1 MRGKCPSHVDP
12 SYLRSEN
19 PVRYD
24 EPPGEGMEFAVILRA
39 VVQGG
44 QVEARD
50 GKLVISRADEA
61 LLVLTAATSYNGFDR
76 SPGLDGADAR
86 RKAEAQMASAVE
98 KSYTALREAHVRDH
112 QRLFRRVSLDLGS
125 SPAGSLPTDERLKR
139 YPQGADPEL
148 EALLF
153 QYGRYLL
160 IASSRPGTQP
170 ANLQGIWNEQVRPP
184 WSSNWTININT
195 QMNYWPAETANLAEC
210 HEPLLEMIR
219 DLSVNGE
226 KTAQVNY
233 DCGGWVAHHNADL
246 WRQSAPV
253 GDLDGNPVWA
263 NWPMGGAWLSQHL
276 WEHYAFNGDL
286 EYLRWAY
293 PIMKG
298 AAEFGLDWLIYD
310 PQGKYLVTAPS
321 VSPEHEF
328 IGPDGARHAT
338 TMAAT
343 MDMAILRDL
352 FANCIEAAGILSI
365 DDEFVKEIKEAK
377 ELLLP
382 YRVGSRGQL
391 QEWAQ
396 DYPDA
401 EEHHRH
407 MSHLFGLH
415 PGREITPEG
424 TPELAAAAQR
434 VLEIRGDVSTGWSTG
449 WKINHWARLHD
460 GDHAYRLVRGLLN
473 LVETLETFYSQ
484 EGGVYL
490 NLFDAHPPFQ
500 IDGNFGYTAG
510 VVEMLLQSHT
520 G

>member
-1 MRGKCPSHVDP
+1 
-12 SYLRSEN
+12 
-19 PVRYD
+19 
-24 EPPGEGMEFAVILRA
+24 
-39 VVQGG
+39 
-44 QVEARD
+44 
-50 GKLVISRADEA
+50 
-61 LLVLTAATSYNGFDR
+61 
-76 SPGLDGADAR
+76 
-86 RKAEAQMASAVE
+86 
-98 KSYTALREAHVRDH
+98 
-112 QRLFRRVSLDLGS
+112 
-125 SPAGSLPTDERLKR
+125 
-139 YPQGADPEL
+139 
-148 EALLF
+148 
-153 QYGRYLL
+153 
-160 IASSRPGTQP
+160 
-170 ANLQGIWNEQVRPP
+170 
-184 WSSNWTININT
+184 
-195 QMNYWPAETANLAEC
+195 
-210 HEPLLEMIR
+210 MIR

-226 KTAQVNY
+226 KTARVNY
-233 DCGGWVAHHNADL
+233 NCGGWVAHHNADL

-253 GDLDGNPVWA
+253 GDFDGSPVWA
-263 NWPMGGAWLSQHL
+263 NWPMGGAWLAQHL
-276 WEHYAFNGDL
+276 WEHYAFNGSL

-310 PQGKYLVTAPS
+310 PQRKYLVTSPS

-365 DDEFVKEIKEAK
+365 DDEFVKDIKEAK

-382 YRVGSRGQL
+382 YRIGSRGQL

-520 G
+520 GELQLLPALPSAWADGSVCGLRARGGFEVDLNWRGGRLTEARIRSSLGRVCRVQSVVPLRLGDRGEKAASLSFATLPGREYLLRA